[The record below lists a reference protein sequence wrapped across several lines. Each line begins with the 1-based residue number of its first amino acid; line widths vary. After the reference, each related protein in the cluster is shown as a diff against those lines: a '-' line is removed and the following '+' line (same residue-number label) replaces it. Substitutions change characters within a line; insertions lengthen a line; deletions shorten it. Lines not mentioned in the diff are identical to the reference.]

1 LIVVS
6 EEHKTLPL
14 PPLKEVGYFAV
25 LDAVILCST
34 YLVSKTTSESN
45 TDFFGPSSSML
56 SGCIFL
62 YQLLIEAVT
71 IDEGEH
77 SGRLYGGDFTASVGV
92 KPSVG
97 GINSFTVN
105 HLALPLAQYFET
117 WKFVWV
123 LRLLYLRQPESLV
136 CSALRDCRGVFDLP
150 HE

>member
-1 LIVVS
+1 
-6 EEHKTLPL
+6 
-14 PPLKEVGYFAV
+14 
-25 LDAVILCST
+25 
-34 YLVSKTTSESN
+34 
-45 TDFFGPSSSML
+45 ML

-71 IDEGEH
+71 IYEGEH

-92 KPSVG
+92 KPSIG

-105 HLALPLAQYFET
+105 HLALPLAEYFET